1 MLTNKICMAPW
12 AAISTDVNGSIRPCC
27 RFNQPQKQVDHKMP
41 FMTEGTLDEL
51 WNSEPLKKLRQSF
64 IDGEF
69 PIECRQCK
77 NEEESGLWSY
87 KQEMNSFLDRYPH
100 QKDRY
105 DFTSTESPP
114 PFYIDLK
121 LTNVCNLKCRM
132 CSPMASSLIQK
143 EQEKEFGFKGDDY
156 WHANKIVNT
165 YNEESFKKWLP
176 NIDYI
181 VFTGGEPF
189 VGKENRDLIQLIIN
203 EGHAHR
209 IDLHF
214 NTNGMVMPQAIIN
227 MLLQFNHVNIAFSVD
242 DIGERLNYHRH
253 GADWELIKKNIQKV
267 PLDKNLRIAIY
278 STVNNYNVWYI
289 EEAMEEFKKL
299 TPNVSYDFV
308 YEPAFLS
315 PRCLNSFIKEEII
328 EKYEG
333 KEEYE
338 KIIKYVKSSGVDRT
352 IEFHDQIRKLDKI
365 RGEQFAKVFPEW
377 SEVVMYNE

>member
-1 MLTNKICMAPW
+1 
-12 AAISTDVNGSIRPCC
+12 
-27 RFNQPQKQVDHKMP
+27 
-41 FMTEGTLDEL
+41 
-51 WNSEPLKKLRQSF
+51 
-64 IDGEF
+64 
-69 PIECRQCK
+69 
-77 NEEESGLWSY
+77 
-87 KQEMNSFLDRYPH
+87 
-100 QKDRY
+100 
-105 DFTSTESPP
+105 
-114 PFYIDLK
+114 
-121 LTNVCNLKCRM
+121 M

-143 EQEKEFGFKGDDY
+143 EQEKEYGFKGDDY

-165 YNEESFKKWLP
+165 YNEESFKRWLP

-189 VGKENRDLIQLIIN
+189 VGKENRDLIQLIID
-203 EGHAHR
+203 EGHASR

-227 MLLQFNHVNIAFSVD
+227 MLLQFKHVNIAFSVD
-242 DIGERLNYHRH
+242 DIDARLNYHRH

-267 PLDKNLRIAIY
+267 PLDKNIRIAIY
-278 STVNNYNVWYI
+278 STVNNYNVWYV
-289 EEAMEEFKKL
+289 EEAMEEFRKL

-328 EKYEG
+328 EKYSG
-333 KEEYE
+333 KEDYE

-365 RGEQFAKVFPEW
+365 RNENFAEVFPEW

>member
-1 MLTNKICMAPW
+1 MAPW

-27 RFNQPQKQVDHKMP
+27 RFSQSHKQVHHIMP
-41 FMTEGTLDEL
+41 FMKDGDLGKL

-64 IDGEF
+64 IDGEM
-69 PIECRQCK
+69 PIECIQCSK
-77 NEEESGLWSY
+77 EESSGLISY
-87 KQEMNSFLDRYPH
+87 RQEMNSFLEKYPH

-143 EQEKEFGFKGDDY
+143 EREKEFGTKGDNY
-156 WHANKIVNT
+156 WHENKIVET
-165 YNEESFKKWLP
+165 YNEESFKRWLP

-189 VGKENRDLIQLIIN
+189 VGKENKDLIQLMID
-203 EGHAHR
+203 EGHSHK

-214 NTNGMVMPQAIIN
+214 NTNGMVMPKTIID
-227 MLLQFNHVNIAFSVD
+227 MLLKFRSVSLAFSVD
-242 DIGERLNYHRH
+242 DIGKRLNYHRH
-253 GADWELIKKNIQKV
+253 GADWELIKKNIQRV
-267 PLDKNLRIAIY
+267 PTDKNITIAIY
-278 STVNNYNVWYI
+278 TTVNNYNIWYL

-299 TPNVSYDFV
+299 TKNVSYDFV

-315 PRCLNSFIKEEII
+315 PRCLNSLVKKELI
-328 EKYEG
+328 EKYDG
-333 KEEYE
+333 KREYE
-338 KIIKYVKSSGVDRT
+338 KVIKYIKDSNVDRT
-352 IEFHDQIRKLDKI
+352 MEFFAQIRELDKI
-365 RGEQFAKVFPEW
+365 RKENFAEVFPEW
-377 SEVVMYNE
+377 AEVVMYYE

>member
-1 MLTNKICMAPW
+1 MDKICMAPW

-27 RFNQPQKQVDHKMP
+27 RFNQPQKQVEHVMP
-41 FMTEGTLDEL
+41 FMTDGTLDEL
-51 WNSEPLKKLRQSF
+51 WNSEPLKKLRQAF
-64 IDGEF
+64 IDGKT
-69 PIECRQCK
+69 PIECRQCI

-87 KQEMNSFLDRYPH
+87 RQEMNSFLEKYPH
-100 QKDRY
+100 QKERY

-143 EQEKEFGFKGDDY
+143 EQEKEYGFKGDDY

-165 YNEESFKKWLP
+165 YNEESFKRWLP

-189 VGKENRDLIQLIIN
+189 VGKENRDLIQLIID
-203 EGHAHR
+203 EGHASR

-227 MLLQFNHVNIAFSVD
+227 MLLQFKHVNIAFSVD
-242 DIGERLNYHRH
+242 DIDARLNYHRH

-267 PLDKNLRIAIY
+267 PLDKNIRIAIY
-278 STVNNYNVWYI
+278 STVNNYNVWYV

-328 EKYEG
+328 EKYSG
-333 KEEYE
+333 KEDYE

-365 RGEQFAKVFPEW
+365 RNENFAEIFPEW

>member
-1 MLTNKICMAPW
+1 MAPW

-27 RFNQPQKQVDHKMP
+27 RFNQPHKQVEHVMP
-41 FMTEGTLDEL
+41 FMTDGTLDEL
-51 WNSEPLKKLRQSF
+51 WNSEPLKKLRQAF
-64 IDGEF
+64 IDGKT
-69 PIECRQCK
+69 PIECRQCI

-87 KQEMNSFLDRYPH
+87 RQEMNSFLEKYPH
-100 QKDRY
+100 QKERY

-143 EQEKEFGFKGDDY
+143 EQEKEYGFKGDDY

-165 YNEESFKKWLP
+165 YNEESFKRWLP

-189 VGKENRDLIQLIIN
+189 VGKENRDLIQLIID
-203 EGHAHR
+203 EGHASR

-227 MLLQFNHVNIAFSVD
+227 MLLQFKHVNIAFSVD
-242 DIGERLNYHRH
+242 DIDTRLNYHRH

-267 PLDKNLRIAIY
+267 PLDKNIRIAIY
-278 STVNNYNVWYI
+278 STVNNYNVWYV
-289 EEAMEEFKKL
+289 EEAMEEFRKL

-328 EKYEG
+328 EKYSG
-333 KEEYE
+333 KEDYE

-365 RGEQFAKVFPEW
+365 RNENFAEVFPEW

>member
-1 MLTNKICMAPW
+1 MDKICMAPW

-27 RFNQPQKQVDHKMP
+27 RFNQPQKQVEHVMP
-41 FMTEGTLDEL
+41 FMTDGTLDEL
-51 WNSEPLKKLRQSF
+51 WNSEPLKKLRQAF
-64 IDGEF
+64 IDGKT
-69 PIECRQCK
+69 PIECRQCI

-87 KQEMNSFLDRYPH
+87 RQEMNSFLEKYPH
-100 QKDRY
+100 QKERY

-143 EQEKEFGFKGDDY
+143 EQEKEYGFKGDDY

-165 YNEESFKKWLP
+165 YNEESFKRWLP

-189 VGKENRDLIQLIIN
+189 VGKENRDLIQLIID
-203 EGHAHR
+203 EGHASR

-227 MLLQFNHVNIAFSVD
+227 MLLQFKHVNIAFSVD
-242 DIGERLNYHRH
+242 DIDARLNYHRH

-267 PLDKNLRIAIY
+267 PLDKNIRIAIY
-278 STVNNYNVWYI
+278 STVNNYNVWYV
-289 EEAMEEFKKL
+289 EEAMEEFRKL

-328 EKYEG
+328 EKYSG
-333 KEEYE
+333 KEDYE

-365 RGEQFAKVFPEW
+365 RNENFAEVFPEW

>member
-1 MLTNKICMAPW
+1 MDKICMAPW

-27 RFNQPQKQVDHKMP
+27 RFNQPQKQVEHVMP
-41 FMTEGTLDEL
+41 FMTDGTLDEL
-51 WNSEPLKKLRQSF
+51 WNSEPLKKLRQAF
-64 IDGEF
+64 IDGKT
-69 PIECRQCK
+69 PIECRQCI

-87 KQEMNSFLDRYPH
+87 RQEMNSFLEKYPH
-100 QKDRY
+100 QKERY

-143 EQEKEFGFKGDDY
+143 EQEKEYGFKGDDY

-165 YNEESFKKWLP
+165 YNEESFKRWLP

-189 VGKENRDLIQLIIN
+189 VGKENRDLIQLIID
-203 EGHAHR
+203 EGHASR

-227 MLLQFNHVNIAFSVD
+227 MLLQFKHVNIAFSVD
-242 DIGERLNYHRH
+242 DIDARLNYHRH

-267 PLDKNLRIAIY
+267 PLDKNIRIAIY
-278 STVNNYNVWYI
+278 STVNNYNVWYV
-289 EEAMEEFKKL
+289 EEAMEEFRKL

-328 EKYEG
+328 EKYSG
-333 KEEYE
+333 KEDYE

-365 RGEQFAKVFPEW
+365 RNENFAEIFPEW

>member
-1 MLTNKICMAPW
+1 MAPW

-27 RFNQPQKQVDHKMP
+27 RFNQPQKQVEHVMP
-41 FMTEGTLDEL
+41 FMTDGTLDEL
-51 WNSEPLKKLRQSF
+51 WNSEPLKKLRQAF
-64 IDGEF
+64 IDGKT
-69 PIECRQCK
+69 PIECRQCI

-87 KQEMNSFLDRYPH
+87 RQEMNSFLEKYPH
-100 QKDRY
+100 QKERY

-143 EQEKEFGFKGDDY
+143 EQEKEYGFKGDDY

-165 YNEESFKKWLP
+165 YNEESFKRWLP

-189 VGKENRDLIQLIIN
+189 VGKENRDLIQLIID
-203 EGHAHR
+203 EGHASR

-227 MLLQFNHVNIAFSVD
+227 MLLQFKHVNIAFSVD
-242 DIGERLNYHRH
+242 DIDARLNYHRH

-267 PLDKNLRIAIY
+267 PLDKNIRIAIY
-278 STVNNYNVWYI
+278 STVNNYNVWYV
-289 EEAMEEFKKL
+289 EEAMEEFRKL

-328 EKYEG
+328 EKYSG
-333 KEEYE
+333 KEDYE

-365 RGEQFAKVFPEW
+365 RNENFAEIFPEW